1 MKKTIKKYLVLVLTF
16 TFLFVAGHISVH
28 AKEVT
33 TKTDDNAYYY
43 TTVKEEKVQVSRS
56 TTWIENTGKTANGEQ
71 LNHVMVADF
80 KAGETIKIATWAVSD
95 GTNYGFTRT
104 DLKKIAEDY
113 EKNNPGWIVL
123 AGVNA
128 DQYYPKYGTQRGAD
142 GSASYY
148 PQTYYPLIS
157 NGDNWFVINPYGNC
171 GNVAGFKNDNSDNQI
186 VYGNRSISGFYLHL
200 YDRENNYVGKYLI
213 DDLNIDKLGENQTTV
228 LSPVAIGDKQY
239 NTVTK
244 DSNNGFY
251 VVENADLAFA
261 SNSKTF
267 SYSDNNCFFGK
278 GKINRIYE
286 GSCVLKAGQFAIET
300 TNASLKAQLQKGMY
314 VKCQYEYDEGFAGIE
329 EATGYHTIQRSNGKD
344 CSVANSY
351 NSRPYPR
358 SIFGCDNNGK
368 VYLITCSGSNSSPTK
383 GMWAQ
388 ESNALCKYYG
398 ITDAFQCDGGGSV
411 TAVVRD
417 SDGNIN
423 YAMNSIEGSYRYILS
438 GLFIV
443 MKVPEATIEITDCAQ
458 TNVEFSVDLS
468 KVTEQYTKA
477 YLKISDGNDFV
488 NYVEIKEGIANAT
501 GLTKDTNYTYQL
513 AFEYQGSSEKIDSL
527 LKSSFRTDKDYPIIS
542 HIKLSETENAYL
554 IEIDISDIDKTLSQ
568 IGVVIDGRYHRAT
581 VTDGKASVELSK
593 DTLGVSIFDIRMD
606 CNFQNKTK
614 QKTLSNFSLDTTLD
628 LYIEYIESRMEAFIN
643 KVLG

>member
-1 MKKTIKKYLVLVLTF
+1 MKKILSFIFVLLF
-16 TFLFVAGHISVH
+16 SFLFVRVSLH
-28 AKEVT
+28 ANEVT
-33 TKTDDNAYYY
+33 TKTDDGAYYY
-43 TTVKEEKVQVSRS
+43 TTVSEEVTKVSES
-56 TTWIENTGKTANGEQ
+56 TTWIENTGKTKNGDQ
-71 LNHVMVADF
+71 LNHVFIADF
-80 KAGETIKIATWAVSD
+80 KKNENIKIATWAVSD

-128 DQYYPKYGTQRGAD
+128 DQYYPKYGTSRGTD

-171 GNVAGFKNDNSDNQI
+171 GNVAGFKNDNSDTQI
-186 VYGNRSISGFYLHL
+186 VYGNRSIAGFYLHI
-200 YDRENNYVGKYLI
+200 YDRDNNYLGKYLI
-213 DDLNIDKLGENQTTV
+213 DDLNLDTLGENQTTV

-239 NTVTK
+239 NTVAK
-244 DSNNGFY
+244 ESNNGFY

-278 GKINRIYE
+278 GTINKIYSQSFYLR
-286 GSCVLKAGQFAIET
+286 AGQFAIET
-300 TNASLKAQLQKGMY
+300 TNEELKSKLQKGMY
-314 VKCQYEYDEGFAGIE
+314 IKCQYEYDEGFAGIE
-329 EATGYHTIQRSNGKD
+329 EASGYHTIQRSNGKD
-344 CSVANSY
+344 NNVANSY

-358 SIFGCDNNGK
+358 SIFGCDNEGK

-417 SDGNIN
+417 EDGNIQ

-443 MKVPEATIEITDCAQ
+443 MKVPEAIIEVNDYNSSSVKFNIDM
-458 TNVEFSVDLS
+458 TNVSED
-468 KVTEQYTKA
+468 YDKA
-477 YLKISDGNDFV
+477 YLKIQNSEG
-488 NYVEIKEGIANAT
+488 YLQYAEIKDSELVIDKLEA
-501 GLTKDTNYTYQL
+501 DTEYTYQL
-513 AFEYQGSSEKIDSL
+513 AFKYKNSEDFVDTL
-527 LKSSFRTDKDYPIIS
+527 LKSSFKTDKEFAKIKNIS
-542 HIKLSETENAYL
+542 LRELEDKYL
-554 IEIDISDIDKTLSQ
+554 ITIEIEDNEKVMSQ
-568 IGVVIDGRYHRAT
+568 IGIVLDGRYHRAT
-581 VTDGKASVELSK
+581 VKDSEATIELSK
-593 DTLGVSIFDIRMD
+593 NTIGVVNFDIRME
-606 CNFQNKTK
+606 CNLQNKAKTK
-614 QKTLSNFSLDTTLD
+614 EFTDLSINASLD
-628 LYIEYIESRMEAFIN
+628 LYVEYIESRMEAFV
-643 KVLG
+643 KELLG

>member
-1 MKKTIKKYLVLVLTF
+1 MKKIIQKSLVLVLI
-16 TFLFVAGHISVH
+16 FLSLFLLGHISVH

-43 TTVKEEKVQVSRS
+43 TTISEEKVQVSRS
-56 TTWIENTGKTANGEQ
+56 TTWIENTGKTANGSQ

-80 KAGETIKIATWAVSD
+80 KAGETIKIATWAVKD

-128 DQYYPKYGTQRGAD
+128 DQYYPKYGTSRGTD
-142 GSASYY
+142 GSAQYY

-186 VYGNRSISGFYLHL
+186 VYGNRTVAGFYLHV
-200 YDRENNYVGKYLI
+200 YDRDNNYLGKYLI
-213 DDLNIDKLGENQTTV
+213 DDLNLETLNDNQTTV
-228 LSPVAIGDKQY
+228 LSPVATGDKQY
-239 NTVTK
+239 STVTK
-244 DSNNGFY
+244 DSSNGFY
-251 VVENADLAFA
+251 VVENADMAFV

-278 GKINRIYE
+278 GKINKIYQN
-286 GSCVLKAGQFAIET
+286 SCLLKAGQFAIET
-300 TNASLKAQLQKGMY
+300 TNTELKSLLQKGMY
-314 VKCQYEYDEGFAGIE
+314 VKCQYEYDAGFAGIE
-329 EATGYHTIQRSNGKD
+329 EASGYHTIQRSNGKD

-417 SDGNIN
+417 QDGNIN

-443 MKVPEATIEITDCAQ
+443 MKVPEATIEIEECAQ
-458 TNVEFSVDLS
+458 TNVKFAVDLS
-468 KVTEQYTKA
+468 KVSESYTKA
-477 YLKISDGNDFV
+477 YLKVSDGNNYV
-488 NYVEIKEGIANAT
+488 NYVEIKDGIADVT

-527 LKSSFRTDKDYPIIS
+527 LKSSFKTDKDYPIIS
-542 HIKLSETENAYL
+542 HIKLSETETAYL
-554 IEIDISDIDKTLSQ
+554 IEIDIEDIDKTLSQ
-568 IGVVIDGRYHRAT
+568 IGIIIDGRYHRAT
-581 VTDGKASVELSK
+581 VTEGKASIELSK

-614 QKTLSNFSLDTTLD
+614 QKTLSNFSIDASLD
-628 LYIEYIESRMEAFIN
+628 LYVEYIESRMEVFIN
-643 KVLG
+643 KLLG